1 MNFNPEDNPTPGIN
15 DDLLDEALAHETPEE
30 LEAKILALTDPKML
44 SLLNE
49 AMAPEA
55 NDQLS
60 HRILSATRQHMQP
73 GSVPIAGL
81 ADESGV
87 IARIGPMTFRYA
99 AAAAIALAVGLG
111 VYYINQGPEDTGTSI
126 AEAPDTPSVEDV
138 VADTT
143 LPDWLTDDQYAADDD
158 YFEGT
163 TSPLEEVLEDAADS
177 LEDVTI
183 TRDTLWAELDAYEQF
198 IDDFES

>member
-15 DDLLDEALAHETPEE
+15 EDLLDEALAHETPEE

-55 NDQLS
+55 NDQLN
-60 HRILSATRQHMQP
+60 HRIFSATRQHMQP

-111 VYYINQGPEDTGTSI
+111 VYYINQGPEDTGPSV
-126 AEAPDTPSVEDV
+126 AETPDSPSVEDV
-138 VADTT
+138 VTVNT

-163 TSPLEEVLEDAADS
+163 TTPLEEVLEAAADS